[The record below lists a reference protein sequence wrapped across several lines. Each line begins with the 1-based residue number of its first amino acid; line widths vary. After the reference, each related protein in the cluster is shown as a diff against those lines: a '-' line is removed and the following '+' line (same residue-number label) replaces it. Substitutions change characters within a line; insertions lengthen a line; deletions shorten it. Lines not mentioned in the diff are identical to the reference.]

1 MILPVSSKPIE
12 FERKKIM
19 LRQDFTMEVSVED
32 MLKRHAFAGIIAA
45 VLMVVM
51 GVLLFIN
58 PLAVSIGAGL
68 LIAIGVGIEG
78 IYIFFRYFGSKSRS
92 AWDLVLGV
100 INVLFA
106 GWILTLWLGDSKLL
120 TTGIILNFLAMIF
133 AIILLMSGFN
143 KLNFASS
150 LKMAGEYKTG
160 MITFS
165 GWLNLFLALFFI
177 VSPYVTTLTF
187 EWISGIYLIVSGI
200 ILLIQS
206 IAFSFAVN
214 KK

>member
-1 MILPVSSKPIE
+1 
-12 FERKKIM
+12 M

-45 VLMVVM
+45 ILMVVV
-51 GVLLFIN
+51 GILLFIN

-106 GWILTLWLGDSKLL
+106 GWILSLWLGDSKLL

-200 ILLIQS
+200 ILLVQS
-206 IAFSFAVN
+206 IAFAFAAN

>member
-1 MILPVSSKPIE
+1 MESKI
-12 FERKKIM
+12 
-19 LRQDFTMEVSVED
+19 
-32 MLKRHAFAGIIAA
+32 HAFAGIIAA
-45 VLMVVM
+45 ILMVVM

-58 PLAVSIGAGL
+58 PLAVSVGAGL
-68 LIAIGVGIEG
+68 LISIGVGIEG

-106 GWILTLWLGDSKLL
+106 GWILALWLGDSKLL

-143 KLNFASS
+143 KLNFDSS

-177 VSPYVTTLTF
+177 VSPYMTTLTF